1 MGIFGKKIEKKYGE
15 TEANAA
21 EVEKAK
27 EKVTSTR
34 KQLLDERRGVF
45 KEVIAELK
53 SDITELVVDEGI
65 DEDTARVYLILKKYE
80 KPVIKLIDSYYN
92 ELYLEIK
99 KAEELEEALVALSQH
114 AKAQN
119 ELIERQTKALET
131 IAKTLEKKEK

>member
-1 MGIFGKKIEKKYGE
+1 MGILIEKKYGE

>member
-27 EKVTSTR
+27 EKATSTR

-119 ELIERQTKALET
+119 ELIEKQTKALEA